1 MQEKNKNSENKND
14 VRVETYFITLSE
26 AAKISGYTP
35 EHLNLLCRKGVLKA
49 KKFGR
54 NWETTRGWL
63 NEFLFVAKSGSG
75 KKYKRRKKVSLKEK
89 NISKIENLK
98 KETLEIEK
106 EKFAT
111 SEKIEKDS
119 SISKTEKENVSE
131 FEESKNGEVN
141 ENKFSFTRMTLD
153 FSLAVFV
160 SFLIFFSV
168 SFIQYV
174 KTKNYIAEKNIPE
187 DISEDVFLSS
197 DNSGRIA
204 GEEKIKGE
212 ETEGLDQEQNPNAIA
227 TSENFKLKEI
237 SFGGVLLASANGE
250 NLATEISDVSSEV
263 FTTKDGKQA
272 QILISWKTN
281 KPVVS
286 EIEYSKSDTRNPKK
300 LAEKDYGF
308 NHSVVLSKLDLATT
322 YVYQIKARDRWGNE
336 ISSERFGIY
345 SGSKVVSV
353 FDLIFKAVNETF
365 SWAIKK

>member
-1 MQEKNKNSENKND
+1 MQEKNKNSENKSD
-14 VRVETYFITLSE
+14 ARVETYFITLSE

-35 EHLNLLCRKGVLKA
+35 EHLNLLCRKGVLRA

-54 NWETTRGWL
+54 NWETTQGWL

-75 KKYKRRKKVSLKEK
+75 KKYKRRKKVALKKK
-89 NISKIENLK
+89 NISEIEDLAKENLEAQ
-98 KETLEIEK
+98 KEEIVVLEKTEKDSDIPKIEK
-106 EKFAT
+106 EN
-111 SEKIEKDS
+111 I
-119 SISKTEKENVSE
+119 SE
-131 FEESKNGEVN
+131 FEESESGEAK
-141 ENKFSFTRMTLD
+141 ENKFSFAKIARD

-168 SFIQYV
+168 SFIRYV
-174 KTKNYIAEKNIPE
+174 RTKNYIAEKNIPE
-187 DISEDVFLSS
+187 NISEDVFLSS

-204 GEEKIKGE
+204 GEEKVRGE
-212 ETEGLDQEQNPNAIA
+212 ETENPDQTKNSNSIA

-237 SFGGVLLASANGE
+237 SFGGVLLASASGE
-250 NLATEISDVSSEV
+250 NLETEISDVSSEV

-281 KPVVS
+281 KPVIS
-286 EIEYSKSDTRNPKK
+286 EIEYSKSDIRNPKK

-345 SGSKVVSV
+345 SGSKAVSV